1 VDVAAAAG
9 AGEGPSMPKGNS
21 GASGDKLGDNGEEEE
36 ANLIPS
42 VDHQS

>member
-21 GASGDKLGDNGEEEE
+21 SASEDKLGDNDEEE
-36 ANLIPS
+36 ANMIPS